1 MASNSNRVFVSP
13 GVYTSEKDLSF
24 VSQSVGVTTLGLAGE
39 TLRGPAFEPI
49 FISSYGDFST
59 YFGGVSPEK
68 YTDSQIP
75 KYELGYIA
83 KAYLQQSNQL
93 FVTRVL
99 GYSGYDAGP
108 SWSVVTLGDINCN
121 TLEHVCQTPVTQ
133 LTCCGGITGATPQCG
148 DQLGSSIGVLFDS
161 ATGAYKPSILGGCP
175 PGFFDVVDCITFTEA
190 GGGPDTFLADRMD
203 NTIELFNGSTTTL
216 RAEINL
222 MLTSYVGNLA
232 GLTWVNG
239 FTYTGTST
247 AYVYGCNKFDECNN
261 NVPNYPDNAI
271 MPSAD
276 VFYNYLSGRT
286 SDRLCSK
293 CNDKCDDENDS
304 WTYNFFDYDE
314 VNQRYNGKSVTI
326 TLSNAQGAAGPGT
339 YTSNLSVITCD
350 LQGDTWCEYHN
361 QVVATF
367 RSRGESTLTS
377 GGPVYVVTGA
387 TDVTFDCSGS
397 TWAQVINDPFHSFGI
412 RTLDTAGVSRT
423 FETSM
428 SESSKSYVKRVFG
441 IQPFDRD
448 ETEIPIFV
456 EEAYPKMLTHYWKK
470 GWVRGLRCQL
480 QALPSFRAATNTNT
494 LGFYQE
500 QWQTPSTPWLVSELR
515 GFKVLQLFRFITIP
529 DGNAANSTVK
539 MSISNLSFDR
549 REFDIL
555 IRDFYDT
562 DERPSVLEKYSRCSM
577 NPSSNNYVGKK
588 IGTAD
593 SMYELNSRYVM
604 LEMNPEIEMDD
615 NMWDALP
622 CGFEGYLFRQYANRK
637 NPTVLYKTKYDTPG
651 EVIYNPPFGST
662 TGSNQILSG
671 GDKIRKTYLG
681 ISDTIGI
688 DPDFFEYHGKQ
699 APNDKCA
706 DSSGNDWPCLT
717 QGYHLDMNATCL
729 YTQGEL
735 CRTINCGCPPGGPS
749 GTTNQFVVGDAPF
762 SSEPSLSTDPYFKLA
777 SRKFTISPYGGF
789 DGWDIYRKIRSN
801 GDLYRRGQTGYL
813 NGACITTEYPNASG
827 DGSFKPIGTLDA
839 STDYYAYLDG
849 MLTFSN
855 PEAVNINIFATPGI
869 DYVNNSNLVE
879 ETIEMIESDRADSL
893 YVTTTP
899 DYNMFVSTPSDPNS
913 IIAPENAVDNLENV
927 GLDSNY
933 TATYYPWVLNNDTEN
948 NVRLYIPATY
958 EVMRN
963 IALTDN
969 ISFPWFASAG
979 YTRGIVNAVKARK
992 KLTLDERDTL
1002 YQGRINPIATYSDS
1016 GTIIWGN
1023 KTLQVKASALDRIN
1037 VRRLLLQARKLIS
1050 AVAVRLLFEQNDEQV
1065 RNEFLDLVN
1074 PILDSIRRERG
1085 LTDFRVVL
1093 SDDPQLIDQNT
1104 LEGKIY
1110 IKPTRSL
1117 EFISIE
1123 FLITP
1128 TGASFENI

>member
-24 VSQSVGVTTLGLAGE
+24 VSQSVGVTTLGLVGE

-68 YTDSQIP
+68 YTGSQIP

-93 FVTRVL
+93 FVTRIL

-108 SWSVVTLGDINCN
+108 SWSILTLGDIDCN
-121 TLEHVCQTPVTQ
+121 TLSHICSSGTTAQ
-133 LTCCGGITGATPQCG
+133 CCGGVTGASPTCG
-148 DQLGSSIGVLFDS
+148 SELTSAVDMWSDSSTLKYTDN
-161 ATGAYKPSILGGCP
+161 
-175 PGFFDVVDCITFTEA
+175 A
-190 GGGPDTFLADRMD
+190 GGDIIDAIITAETNDFLGDRMD
-203 NTIELFNGSTTTL
+203 NVIELYNGSTTTL
-216 RAEINL
+216 RKDINL
-222 MLTSYVGNLA
+222 MFDMHVSSLVGLWTGA
-232 GLTWVNG
+232 GQTII
-239 FTYTGTST
+239 GTSR
-247 AYVYGCNKFDECNN
+247 AFIYGCNNFTDCGSTI
-261 NVPNYPDNAI
+261 NYPSGAT
-271 MPSAD
+271 P
-276 VFYNYLSGRT
+276 VYGELSGRT
-286 SDRLCSK
+286 SDRLSSFCS
-293 CNDKCDDENDS
+293 DKCDDKNDS
-304 WTYNFFDYDE
+304 WTYNFFDYNE
-314 VNQRYNGKSVTI
+314 STKIYEGKSVTVTI
-326 TLSNAQGAAGPGT
+326 SDAEGQATADRFTSEIQVYTCSVTGQT
-339 YTSNLSVITCD
+339 Y
-350 LQGDTWCEYHN
+350 CEYHD
-361 QVVATF
+361 QVIATF

-377 GGPVYVVTGA
+377 GGPIYSVTGT
-387 TDVTFDCSGS
+387 TDVNFDCTGS
-397 TWAQVINDPFHSFGI
+397 TWSQVTNDPFANFGI
-412 RTLDTAGVSRT
+412 KTLDALGNDKIFEVS
-423 FETSM
+423 M
-428 SESSKSYVKRVFG
+428 NESSKTYVKKVFG

-448 ETEIPIFV
+448 GVEVPVFV

-470 GWVRGLRCQL
+470 GYVRGLRCQL
-480 QALPSFRAATNTNT
+480 LALPSFREATNTNT
-494 LGFYQE
+494 IAFYQE

-515 GFKVLQLFRFITIP
+515 GFKVDQLFRFITIP
-529 DGNAANSTVK
+529 DGNAANRAVK
-539 MSISNLSFDR
+539 LSITNISFDR

-555 IRDFYDT
+555 VRDFYDT
-562 DERPSVLEKYSRCSM
+562 DERPLVLEKYSRCSM
-577 NPSSNNYVGKK
+577 NPSVNSYVGKK
-588 IGTAD
+588 IGTSD
-593 SMYELNSRYVM
+593 SMYELNSRYIM
-604 LEMNPEIEMDD
+604 LEMNPDIEMDD
-615 NMWDALP
+615 NLWDTLP
-622 CGFEGYLFRQYANRK
+622 CGFEGYQFRQYANRK
-637 NPTVLYKTKYDTPG
+637 NPTILYKEKYDTPG
-651 EVIYNPPFGST
+651 EIIYNPPFGSS
-662 TGSNQILSG
+662 TGSNVVMSG
-671 GDKIRKTYLG
+671 GDKLRKTYLG
-681 ISDTIGI
+681 ISDTRGI
-688 DPDFFEYHGKQ
+688 DSDFFEYHGKQ

-717 QGYHLDMNATCL
+717 QGFHLDMNANCL

-735 CRTINCGCPPGGPS
+735 CKTINCGCAAGGPT
-749 GTTNQFVVGDAPF
+749 GTTDQFIVGNSSF
-762 SSEPSLSTDPYFKLA
+762 SSEPSLNTDPYFKLS
-777 SRKFTISPYGGF
+777 SRKFTVAPYGGF
-789 DGWDIYRKIRSN
+789 DGWDIYRKTRSN

-827 DGSFKPIGTLDA
+827 DGSFKPIGTLNG

-849 MLTFSN
+849 IQTFSN

-869 DYVNNSNLVE
+869 DYVNNSNLAE
-879 ETIEMIESDRADSL
+879 ETIEMIETDRADSL

-899 DYNMFVSTPSDPNS
+899 DYNMFVATPSDPNS
-913 IIAPENAVDNLENV
+913 VISPSNAVNNLETV
-927 GLDSNY
+927 GIDSNY

-948 NVRLYIPATY
+948 NVRLFIPPTY

-1110 IKPTRSL
+1110 VKPTRSL
-1117 EFISIE
+1117 EFISVE

>member
-24 VSQSVGVTTLGLAGE
+24 VSQSVGVTTLGLVGE

-68 YTDSQIP
+68 YTGSQIP

-93 FVTRVL
+93 FVTRIL

-108 SWSVVTLGDINCN
+108 SWSIVTLGDIDCN
-121 TLEHVCQTPVTQ
+121 TLAHICASGTEDQ
-133 LTCCGGITGATPQCG
+133 CCGGVTGMTPTCG
-148 DQLGSSIGVLFDS
+148 SELSGAVSLWSDSSTLTYTDS
-161 ATGAYKPSILGGCP
+161 
-175 PGFFDVVDCITFTEA
+175 
-190 GGGPDTFLADRMD
+190 GGGDIIDAIIAAETGTFLGDRMD
-203 NTIELFNGSTTTL
+203 NVIELYNGSTTTL
-216 RAEINL
+216 RKDIKL
-222 MLTSYVGNLA
+222 MLDMHVSSLVGVWSAATTALNTSRA
-232 GLTWVNG
+232 
-239 FTYTGTST
+239 FI
-247 AYVYGCNKFDECNN
+247 YGCNNFTDCGSSI
-261 NVPNYPDNAI
+261 NYPSGAT
-271 MPSAD
+271 PS
-276 VFYNYLSGRT
+276 YGELSGRT
-286 SDRLCSK
+286 SDRLTSLCS
-293 CNDKCDDENDS
+293 DKCDDKNDS
-304 WTYNFFDYDE
+304 WTYNFFDYNE
-314 VNQRYNGKSVTI
+314 STKIYEGKSVTVTI
-326 TLSNAQGAAGPGT
+326 ANAVGQA
-339 YTSNLSVITCD
+339 TSNRFTSDIQVYTCSVTA
-350 LQGDTWCEYHN
+350 QTYCEYHD

-377 GGPVYVVTGA
+377 GGPIYSITGT
-387 TDVTFDCSGS
+387 TDVNFDCTGS
-397 TWAQVINDPFHSFGI
+397 TWSQVTNDPFANFGI
-412 RTLDTAGVSRT
+412 KTLDALGNNKIFEVS
-423 FETSM
+423 M
-428 SESSKSYVKRVFG
+428 NESSKNYIKKVFG

-448 ETEIPIFV
+448 DVEVPIFV
-456 EEAYPKMLTHYWKK
+456 EESYPKMLTHYWKK
-470 GWVRGLRCQL
+470 GHVRGLRCQL
-480 QALPSFRAATNTNT
+480 LALPSFRAATNTNT
-494 LGFYQE
+494 IAFYQE

-515 GFKVLQLFRFITIP
+515 GFKVDQLFRFITIP
-529 DGNAANSTVK
+529 DGNAANRTVK
-539 MSISNLSFDR
+539 LSITNISFDR

-555 IRDFYDT
+555 VRDFYDT

-577 NPSSNNYVGKK
+577 NPSVNGYVGKK
-588 IGTAD
+588 IGTSD
-593 SMYELNSRYVM
+593 SMYELNSRYIM
-604 LEMNPEIEMDD
+604 LEMNPDIEMDD
-615 NMWDALP
+615 NLWDTLP
-622 CGFEGYLFRQYANRK
+622 CGFEGYQFRQYANRK
-637 NPTVLYKTKYDTPG
+637 NPTVLYKEKYDTPG
-651 EVIYNPPFGST
+651 EIIYNPPFGSA
-662 TGSNQILSG
+662 TGSNVVMSG
-671 GDKIRKTYLG
+671 GDKLRKTYLG
-681 ISDTIGI
+681 ISDTRGI
-688 DPDFFEYHGKQ
+688 DPDFFEYNGKQ
-699 APNDKCA
+699 SPNDKCA

-717 QGYHLDMNATCL
+717 QGFHLDMNANCL

-735 CRTINCGCPPGGPS
+735 CKTINCGCAAGGPT
-749 GTTNQFVVGDAPF
+749 GTTDQFIVGNSSF
-762 SSEPSLSTDPYFKLA
+762 SSEPSLNTDPYFKLS
-777 SRKFTISPYGGF
+777 SRKFTVAPYGGF
-789 DGWDIYRKIRSN
+789 DGWDIYRKTRSN

-813 NGACITTEYPNASG
+813 NGACITTEYPNAVG
-827 DGSFKPIGTLDA
+827 DGSFKPIGSLNG

-849 MLTFSN
+849 IQTFSN

-869 DYVNNSNLVE
+869 DYVNNSNLAE
-879 ETIEMIESDRADSL
+879 EAIEMIETDRADSL

-913 IIAPENAVDNLENV
+913 MIGPANAVDNLENV

-948 NVRLYIPATY
+948 NVRIFIPPTY

-1117 EFISIE
+1117 EFISVE

>member
-24 VSQSVGVTTLGLAGE
+24 VSQSVGVTTLGLVGE

-68 YTDSQIP
+68 YTGSQIP

-93 FVTRVL
+93 FVTRIL

-108 SWSVVTLGDINCN
+108 SWSILTLGDIDCN
-121 TLEHVCQTPVTQ
+121 TLSHICSSGTTAQ
-133 LTCCGGITGATPQCG
+133 CCGGVTGASPTCG
-148 DQLGSSIGVLFDS
+148 SELTSAVDMWSDSSTLKYTDN
-161 ATGAYKPSILGGCP
+161 
-175 PGFFDVVDCITFTEA
+175 A
-190 GGGPDTFLADRMD
+190 GGDIIDAIITAETNDFLGDRMD
-203 NTIELFNGSTTTL
+203 NVIELYNGSTTTL
-216 RAEINL
+216 RKDINL
-222 MLTSYVGNLA
+222 MFDMHVSSLVGLWTGA
-232 GLTWVNG
+232 GQTII
-239 FTYTGTST
+239 GTSR
-247 AYVYGCNKFDECNN
+247 AFIYGCNNFTDCGSTI
-261 NVPNYPDNAI
+261 NYPSGAT
-271 MPSAD
+271 P
-276 VFYNYLSGRT
+276 VYGELSGRT
-286 SDRLCSK
+286 SDRLSSFCS
-293 CNDKCDDENDS
+293 DKCDDKNDS
-304 WTYNFFDYDE
+304 WTYNFFDYNE
-314 VNQRYNGKSVTI
+314 STKIYEGKSVTVTI
-326 TLSNAQGAAGPGT
+326 SDAEGQATADRFTSEIQVYTCSVTGQT
-339 YTSNLSVITCD
+339 Y
-350 LQGDTWCEYHN
+350 CEYHD
-361 QVVATF
+361 QVIATF

-377 GGPVYVVTGA
+377 GGPIYSVTGT
-387 TDVTFDCSGS
+387 TDVNFDCTGS
-397 TWAQVINDPFHSFGI
+397 TWSQVTNDPFANFGI
-412 RTLDTAGVSRT
+412 KTLDALGNDKIFEVS
-423 FETSM
+423 M
-428 SESSKSYVKRVFG
+428 NESSKTYVKKVFG

-448 ETEIPIFV
+448 GVEVPVFV

-470 GWVRGLRCQL
+470 GYVRGLRCQL
-480 QALPSFRAATNTNT
+480 LALPSFREATNTNT
-494 LGFYQE
+494 IAFYQE

-515 GFKVLQLFRFITIP
+515 GFKVDQLFRFITIP
-529 DGNAANSTVK
+529 DGNAANRAVK
-539 MSISNLSFDR
+539 LSITNISFDR

-555 IRDFYDT
+555 VRDFYDT
-562 DERPSVLEKYSRCSM
+562 DERPLVLEKYSRCSM
-577 NPSSNNYVGKK
+577 NPSVNSYVGKK
-588 IGTAD
+588 IGTSD
-593 SMYELNSRYVM
+593 SMYELNSRYIM
-604 LEMNPEIEMDD
+604 LEMNPDIEMDD
-615 NMWDALP
+615 NLWDTLP
-622 CGFEGYLFRQYANRK
+622 CGFEGYQFRQYANRK
-637 NPTVLYKTKYDTPG
+637 NPTILYKEKYDTPG
-651 EVIYNPPFGST
+651 EIIYNPPFGSS
-662 TGSNQILSG
+662 TGSNIVMSG
-671 GDKIRKTYLG
+671 GDKLRKTYLG
-681 ISDTIGI
+681 ISDTRGI
-688 DPDFFEYHGKQ
+688 DSDFFEYHGKQ

-717 QGYHLDMNATCL
+717 QGFHLDMNANCL

-735 CRTINCGCPPGGPS
+735 CKTINCGCAAGGPT
-749 GTTNQFVVGDAPF
+749 GTTDQFIVGNSSF
-762 SSEPSLSTDPYFKLA
+762 SSEPSLNTDPYFKLS
-777 SRKFTISPYGGF
+777 SRKFTVAPYGGF
-789 DGWDIYRKIRSN
+789 DGWDIYRKTRSN

-827 DGSFKPIGTLDA
+827 DGSFKPIGTLNG

-849 MLTFSN
+849 IQTFSN

-869 DYVNNSNLVE
+869 DYVNNSNLAE
-879 ETIEMIESDRADSL
+879 ETIEMIETDRADSL

-899 DYNMFVSTPSDPNS
+899 DYNMFVATPSDPNS
-913 IIAPENAVDNLENV
+913 VISPSNAVNNLETV
-927 GLDSNY
+927 GIDSNY

-948 NVRLYIPATY
+948 NVRLFIPPTY

-1110 IKPTRSL
+1110 VKPTRSL
-1117 EFISIE
+1117 EFISVE

>member
-24 VSQSVGVTTLGLAGE
+24 VSQSVGVTTLGLVGE

-68 YTDSQIP
+68 YTGSQIP

-93 FVTRVL
+93 FVTRIL

-108 SWSVVTLGDINCN
+108 SWSILTLGDIDCN
-121 TLEHVCQTPVTQ
+121 TLSHICSSGTTAQ
-133 LTCCGGITGATPQCG
+133 CCGGVTGASPTCG
-148 DQLGSSIGVLFDS
+148 SELTSAVDMWSDSSTLKYTDN
-161 ATGAYKPSILGGCP
+161 
-175 PGFFDVVDCITFTEA
+175 A
-190 GGGPDTFLADRMD
+190 GGDIIDAIITAETNDFLGDRMD
-203 NTIELFNGSTTTL
+203 NVIELYNGSTTTL
-216 RAEINL
+216 RKDINL
-222 MLTSYVGNLA
+222 MFDMHVSSLVGLWTGA
-232 GLTWVNG
+232 GQTII
-239 FTYTGTST
+239 GTSR
-247 AYVYGCNKFDECNN
+247 AFIYGCNNFTDCGSTI
-261 NVPNYPDNAI
+261 NYPSGAT
-271 MPSAD
+271 P
-276 VFYNYLSGRT
+276 VYGELSGRT
-286 SDRLCSK
+286 SDRLSSFCS
-293 CNDKCDDENDS
+293 DKCDDKNDS
-304 WTYNFFDYDE
+304 WTYNFFDYNE
-314 VNQRYNGKSVTI
+314 STKIYEGKSVTVTI
-326 TLSNAQGAAGPGT
+326 SDAEGQATADRFTSEIQVYTCSVTGQT
-339 YTSNLSVITCD
+339 Y
-350 LQGDTWCEYHN
+350 CEYHD
-361 QVVATF
+361 QVIATF

-377 GGPVYVVTGA
+377 GGPIYSVTGT
-387 TDVTFDCSGS
+387 TDVNFDCTGS
-397 TWAQVINDPFHSFGI
+397 TWSQVTNDPFANFGI
-412 RTLDTAGVSRT
+412 KTLDALGNDKIFEVS
-423 FETSM
+423 M
-428 SESSKSYVKRVFG
+428 NESSKTYVKKVFG

-448 ETEIPIFV
+448 GVEVPVFV

-470 GWVRGLRCQL
+470 GYVRGLRCQL
-480 QALPSFRAATNTNT
+480 LALPSFREATNTNT
-494 LGFYQE
+494 IAFYQE

-515 GFKVLQLFRFITIP
+515 GFKVDQLFRFITIP
-529 DGNAANSTVK
+529 DGNAANRAVK
-539 MSISNLSFDR
+539 LSITNISFDR

-555 IRDFYDT
+555 VRDFYDT
-562 DERPSVLEKYSRCSM
+562 DERPLVLEKYSRCSM
-577 NPSSNNYVGKK
+577 NPSVNSYVGKK
-588 IGTAD
+588 IGTSD
-593 SMYELNSRYVM
+593 SMYELNSRYIM
-604 LEMNPEIEMDD
+604 LEMNPDIEMDD
-615 NMWDALP
+615 NLWDTLP
-622 CGFEGYLFRQYANRK
+622 CGFEGYQFRQYANRK
-637 NPTVLYKTKYDTPG
+637 NPTILYKEKYDTPG
-651 EVIYNPPFGST
+651 EIIYNPPFGSS
-662 TGSNQILSG
+662 TGSNIVMSG
-671 GDKIRKTYLG
+671 GDKLRKTYLG
-681 ISDTIGI
+681 ISDTRGI
-688 DPDFFEYHGKQ
+688 DSDFFEYHGKQ

-717 QGYHLDMNATCL
+717 QGFHLDMNANCL

-735 CRTINCGCPPGGPS
+735 CKTINCGCAAGGPT
-749 GTTNQFVVGDAPF
+749 GTTDQFIVGNSSF
-762 SSEPSLSTDPYFKLA
+762 SSEPSLNTDPYFKLS
-777 SRKFTISPYGGF
+777 SRKFTVAPYGGF
-789 DGWDIYRKIRSN
+789 DGWDIYRKTRSN

-827 DGSFKPIGTLDA
+827 DGSFKPIGTLNG

-849 MLTFSN
+849 IQTFSN

-869 DYVNNSNLVE
+869 DYVNNSNLAE
-879 ETIEMIESDRADSL
+879 ETIEMIETDRADSL

-899 DYNMFVSTPSDPNS
+899 DYNMFVATPSDPNS
-913 IIAPENAVDNLENV
+913 VISPSNAVNNLETV
-927 GLDSNY
+927 GIDSNY

-948 NVRLYIPATY
+948 NVRLFIPPTY

-1074 PILDSIRRERG
+1074 PILDSIRRDRG

-1110 IKPTRSL
+1110 VKPTRSL
-1117 EFISIE
+1117 EFISVE